1 MKPDDCVGSKI
12 KELEKQL
19 KTYMSKVYYL
29 VNKDPDG
36 GPGKRKI
43 KSDLVKK
50 DLAKDKNGMG

>member
-1 MKPDDCVGSKI
+1 
-12 KELEKQL
+12 
-19 KTYMSKVYYL
+19 MSKVYYL